1 MSSDSNASSET
12 ADSTKKSFM
21 DALRRGDAGAYRQL
35 YRECRPTVMNFMR
48 LNSGRQEDGADLL
61 QEAMVVLLQRLQTPA
76 FDLTNARA
84 FVLATVRNKWLE
96 RLRRVRNGPLQ
107 VVEMEHLD
115 HLLEQ
120 VPAAPDERTY
130 PITDEQLEAA
140 VNDQEEPCRSLLI
153 RFYYQRQSLEEI
165 AAALGLGNANS
176 AKTKRFRCMQR
187 LTESVKKQFGDE

>member
-1 MSSDSNASSET
+1 MSSDFNAFNET

-21 DALRRGDAGAYRQL
+21 DALRRGDTGAYLQL

-48 LNSGRQEDGADLL
+48 HNNGRPEDGADLL
-61 QEAMVVLLQRLQTPA
+61 QEAMVVLLQRLQTPV

-96 RLRRVRNGPLQ
+96 QLRRGRNGPVQ
-107 VVEMEHLD
+107 FTEMEHL
-115 HLLEQ
+115 EK
-120 VPAAPDERTY
+120 VPALPDERTY

-165 AAALGLGNANS
+165 AAAMGLVNANS

-187 LTESVKKQFGDE
+187 LIESVKKQFGDE